1 MYDLSSYLAQMSSG
15 LTTHK
20 KLEEARYGKAK
31 KNKKKRK
38 VSYRDYHIDWKITED
53 DLP

>member
-1 MYDLSSYLAQMSSG
+1 MYDLTSYLAQMSSG

-31 KNKKKRK
+31 KKKRK
-38 VSYRDYHIDWKITED
+38 VSYRDYHINLEITED

>member
-1 MYDLSSYLAQMSSG
+1 MYDLTSYLALMSSG

-31 KNKKKRK
+31 KKKRK
-38 VSYRDYHIDWKITED
+38 VSYRDYQINLEITED